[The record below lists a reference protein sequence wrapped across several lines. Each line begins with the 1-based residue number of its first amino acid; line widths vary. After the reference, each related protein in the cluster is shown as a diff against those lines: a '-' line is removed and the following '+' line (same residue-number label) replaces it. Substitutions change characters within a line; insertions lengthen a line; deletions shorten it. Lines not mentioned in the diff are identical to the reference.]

1 MMHKFFVSTVK
12 PLNSR
17 HLRVLKNLSIIKRCP
32 LLGGSLIEIATFGTK
47 HFVRCSRHDRYLEYP
62 LLRGSTVFIFIF
74 FQRQVESG
82 IRNYH
87 RNEWKNQGR
96 LRKFLSISFFSPWT
110 PFYLIYDEIIVTRH
124 VCKRWEVNVFPF
136 DKSVQSHYNNL

>member
-47 HFVRCSRHDRYLEYP
+47 HLVRCSRHDRYLEYP

-74 FQRQVESG
+74 FIFRDRLKAEFETITETNERTKVGYVSFCRSHFFPLDSILFN
-82 IRNYH
+82 IR
-87 RNEWKNQGR
+87 
-96 LRKFLSISFFSPWT
+96 
-110 PFYLIYDEIIVTRH
+110 
-124 VCKRWEVNVFPF
+124 
-136 DKSVQSHYNNL
+136 